1 MSATNGTYICLL
13 LFRFQCLI
21 LTYMFIYVH
30 KYSQAFMFDCKKI
43 KVKFHI
49 FMCLY
54 VIHERIHVI
63 KFDLLISSFLICW
76 FEIRLL
82 SSASSV
88 WMEIINIQSATQ
100 TLGRPFCWKYEN
112 NHKNLF
118 WDWSNSAFAAH
129 LIWMFTNNNTY
140 ASV

>member
-82 SSASSV
+82 SPASSV

-100 TLGRPFCWKYEN
+100 TLGLCAEN
-112 NHKNLF
+112 TKIIIKSFLG
-118 WDWSNSAFAAH
+118 
-129 LIWMFTNNNTY
+129 LIKLCLCGPPDMNVY
-140 ASV
+140 